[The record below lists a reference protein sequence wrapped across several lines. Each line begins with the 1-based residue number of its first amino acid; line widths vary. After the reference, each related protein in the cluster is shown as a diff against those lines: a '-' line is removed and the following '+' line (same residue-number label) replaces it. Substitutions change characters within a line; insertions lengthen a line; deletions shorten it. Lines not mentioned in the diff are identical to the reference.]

1 MNKKKKPTKLKATS
15 CSTCGMTQH
24 DVPTEVEEKRKIKS
38 KDVFEQPKSN
48 VSKKS
53 QSSRPKVKKVKK
65 TTVSTY

>member
-1 MNKKKKPTKLKATS
+1 MKKNKKPTKLKATS

-53 QSSRPKVKKVKK
+53 KKSKPKVKKVKK
-65 TTVSTY
+65 TSGY